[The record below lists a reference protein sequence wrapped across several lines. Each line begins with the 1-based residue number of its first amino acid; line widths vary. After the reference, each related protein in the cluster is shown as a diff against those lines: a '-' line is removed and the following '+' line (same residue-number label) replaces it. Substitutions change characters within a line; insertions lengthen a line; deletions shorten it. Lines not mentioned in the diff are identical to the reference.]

1 MAVKSQEN
9 IDAGAGLA
17 LAGSRKKGDELA
29 TSATGTNIAGTD
41 ICEEFGHPGSDQ
53 TAVGSNIN
61 IGSYHTG
68 DGGLVPAGTAN
79 VAASASATKRFQH
92 YVGTANTSIDSTFA
106 LPNLNFTQN
115 IFTGANIFSQ
125 AFAYVY
131 FSRDTANNRIR
142 VTYGSGTSANYAL
155 QYNTYIY
162 YVNLGSATWTARYNV
177 VSQAVGNDAAN
188 ASCHGSYTQ
197 GPTPVYDGY
206 NSGTFYTIPT
216 AGYLTFWW
224 LAQANPNSPP
234 CGSLANVLG
243 SFDYQTRVGG
253 SGLAPFEVKA
263 VSGGTPYV
271 SRADFSDPLIRT
283 SISLI
288 ASTNGTPNFL

>member
-1 MAVKSQEN
+1 MAVKSQAN

-17 LAGSRKKGDELA
+17 LAGSRQKGVELA
-29 TSATGTNIAGTD
+29 TSAAGTNIAGTD
-41 ICEEFGHPGSDQ
+41 ICEEFGHSGSGVGSD
-53 TAVGSNIN
+53 IN

-68 DGGLVPAGTAN
+68 SGGLVPAGTAN
-79 VAASASATKRFQH
+79 VAASASATKRFQN
-92 YVGTANTSIDSTFA
+92 YVGTANTSIDSTFN

-142 VTYGSGTSANYAL
+142 VTYGSGTSAAYAI
-155 QYNTYIY
+155 QYIEYIN

-177 VSQAVGNDAAN
+177 VSQAVGNDAAST
-188 ASCHGSYTQ
+188 SCHGLAQ

-216 AGYLTFWW
+216 SGYLTFWW
-224 LAQANPNSPP
+224 LAQANPNTPP
-234 CGSLANVLG
+234 CQSLSNVLG
-243 SFDYQTRVGG
+243 NFDYQTRVGG

-263 VSGGTPYV
+263 SLSGTDYV
-271 SRADFSDPLIRT
+271 SKADFSDPLIRT